1 MTGFFARSELTRAL
15 YALRREFW
23 MVAVFSMVVNVLL
36 LNSTMYM
43 LQLFDRVM
51 LSRSE
56 MTLLAVSL
64 LALFFYLVGAFA
76 DWMRSRVLVH
86 SGLRMDALLSPRVF
100 DASFDAQLHQ
110 PGTQPARAFGDLL
123 MLRQFVTGQGTLALL
138 DAPWT
143 PVYLGVL
150 FLLHP
155 VLGWVAVLFALIQL
169 ALVWFGQRQTVA
181 PALAAQQAQGE
192 ASAYLQGKLR
202 SVEAIE
208 PMGMVHNLYPHWLR
222 RHHESLRADGRAHAV
237 SHRITGWSKFIRYSQ
252 QSLGLGVGA
261 LLVIDGQLSPGS
273 MIAANVLMTRTLAPI
288 DMLVGA
294 WKGFAVA
301 REAFARLEALLR
313 EHPEQDP
320 ALSRMPPQG
329 EVRLIDV
336 GVQVHGRE
344 QPILQD
350 INLQVQPGT
359 VTVVLGASGSG
370 KSTLARCLLGMGAVS
385 EGEVL
390 LDERPMA
397 TWSREA
403 LGPYLGYLP
412 QDVELFDGTV
422 AENIARLG
430 EVDSARVIA
439 AAQMTGLH
447 EMILRFPKGYD
458 TPLGESGGFLSGG
471 QRQRMGLAR
480 AVYGN
485 PRLVVLDEPNANLDE
500 EGEMALLRAV
510 VALRAQGSAVVL
522 VTHRPGALQAADRVV
537 VLRQGRIHLQ
547 GGREQVLA
555 RLREEQETAA
565 RERALEQLRN
575 PQRSASTDEPGA
587 AGTAAA

>member
-1 MTGFFARSELTRAL
+1 MTGFFARSELTRAM
-15 YALRREFW
+15 YVLRREFV
-23 MVAVFSMVVNVLL
+23 MVAIFSMVVNVLL

-76 DWMRSRVLVH
+76 EWMRSRVLVH
-86 SGLRMDALLSPRVF
+86 AGLRMDALLSPRVF

-110 PGTQPARAFGDLL
+110 PMSHPARAFSDLL
-123 MLRQFVTGQGTLALL
+123 TLRQFVTGQGTLALL

-155 VLGWVAVLFALIQL
+155 VLGWVAIGFALVQL

-208 PMGMVHNLYPHWLR
+208 PMGMVHNLFPHWLR
-222 RHHESLRADGRAHAV
+222 RHMRSLDAEGHAHEV
-237 SHRITGWSKFIRYSQ
+237 SHRITGWSKLIRYAQ

-261 LLVIDGQLSPGS
+261 LLVIDGQLSTGS

-301 REAFARLEALLR
+301 RGAFARLETLLR
-313 EHPEQDP
+313 QHPEQDP
-320 ALSRMPPQG
+320 ALSRMPPEG
-329 EVRLIDV
+329 AVRLVDV
-336 GVQVHGRE
+336 AVSVQGRE
-344 QPILQD
+344 RPILQD
-350 INLQVQPGT
+350 VNVHVQPGS
-359 VTVVLGASGSG
+359 VMVVLGASGSG
-370 KSTLARCLLGMGAVS
+370 KSTLARCLLGMGEVS
-385 EGEVL
+385 HGEVL
-390 LDERPMA
+390 LDERPMG
-397 TWSREA
+397 TWSRDD
-403 LGPYLGYLP
+403 LGTHFGYLP
-412 QDVELFDGTV
+412 QDVELFEGTV
-422 AENIARLG
+422 AENIARFG
-430 EVDSARVIA
+430 KVDSQQVIA

-458 TPLGESGGFLSGG
+458 TPLGEAGGFLSGG

-510 VALRAQGSAVVL
+510 TALRAQGAAVVL

-537 VLRQGRIHLQ
+537 LVRNGRIHLQ
-547 GGREQVLA
+547 GARDEVLA
-555 RLREEQETAA
+555 QLRSEQEAAA
-565 RERALEQLRN
+565 REQALEQLRN
-575 PQRSASTDEPGA
+575 PQRNPDAG
-587 AGTAAA
+587 GTAAA